1 MQKQKVESFGILIRL
16 EYAHNVFEDIS
27 TILHLWVVS
36 YFFFNLMILKYISL
50 TIFDQCNSIWS

>member
-27 TILHLWVVS
+27 TILHL
-36 YFFFNLMILKYISL
+36 
-50 TIFDQCNSIWS
+50 